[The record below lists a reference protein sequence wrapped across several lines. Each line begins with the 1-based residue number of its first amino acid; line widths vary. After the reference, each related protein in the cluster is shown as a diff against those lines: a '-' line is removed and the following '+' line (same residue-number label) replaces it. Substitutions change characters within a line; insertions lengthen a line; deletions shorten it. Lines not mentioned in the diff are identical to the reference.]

1 MDRSTALANLGEV
14 EDVPRRIYWIVV
26 LTAAAAGTYVV
37 YRLGFRSRDRQL
49 SGSAGWFEP
58 ASGARGSGDSW
69 VVTPPG
75 STERHAVTPDAAFA
89 EPPTEEVATVIAT
102 MEAPLSAPVAKD
114 YDGNGAPRS
123 VPAYGRTSAE
133 HLAQPV
139 QLPRRRGLSAATL
152 AVIATAV
159 GVAAIGLG
167 AWAVILGVNDDSAS
181 PASAV
186 ELDGVQEVVS
196 LLSRPSTERIP
207 LQGSQGRIILVVGAR
222 GYGVLVLDGL
232 SPAPAGKS
240 YQAWVIK
247 PNAQAPE
254 SAAIFSGGDVVVPLT
269 TPVPPGAAVA
279 ITLERAGGAAAPTQ
293 TPKLVATRAS

>member
-1 MDRSTALANLGEV
+1 MALANLGEV
-14 EDVPRRIYWIVV
+14 EEVPRRIYWIVV

-37 YRLGFRSRDRQL
+37 YRLRFRSRDRQL
-49 SGSAGWFEP
+49 SGAAEWFEP
-58 ASGARGSGDSW
+58 ASGARGSEDSW
-69 VVTPPG
+69 VATPFA
-75 STERHAVTPDAAFA
+75 STEHHAVTPEAAFV
-89 EPPTEEVATVIAT
+89 ETPTEEVATVVAT
-102 MEAPLSAPVAKD
+102 MEAPLPAPVAKD
-114 YDGNGAPRS
+114 YDGNGAS
-123 VPAYGRTSAE
+123 QSAAAYVRTTSAE
-133 HLAQPV
+133 HLAEPV
-139 QLPRRRGLSAATL
+139 QIPRRRGLSAATL

-167 AWAVILGVNDDSAS
+167 AWAVILGVNDDPAAS

-186 ELDGVQEVVS
+186 ELEGVQEVVS

-207 LQGSQGRIILVVGAR
+207 LQGSEGRIILVVGAR

-232 SPAPAGKS
+232 SPAPVGKS

>member
-1 MDRSTALANLGEV
+1 
-14 EDVPRRIYWIVV
+14 
-26 LTAAAAGTYVV
+26 
-37 YRLGFRSRDRQL
+37 
-49 SGSAGWFEP
+49 
-58 ASGARGSGDSW
+58 
-69 VVTPPG
+69 
-75 STERHAVTPDAAFA
+75 
-89 EPPTEEVATVIAT
+89 
-102 MEAPLSAPVAKD
+102 MEAPLSRTCRQALRRERRVFD
-114 YDGNGAPRS
+114 SPRR
-123 VPAYGRTSAE
+123 YGRT
-133 HLAQPV
+133 HV
-139 QLPRRRGLSAATL
+139 RRAPGTARTDTPPARPLGCDARGL
-152 AVIATAV
+152 ATAV